1 MIVGSGTIW
10 LGKRSGET
18 RCGRHTSIADEQ
30 SNAGTVTMNDPAAR
44 NLIQGHAGSTTPKS
58 TVYMSYWYNGAAP
71 TPAPTPAPSSGGCI
85 TFTYTGHYCYWT
97 PPAGVTSVS
106 VVAVGAGTLCSAGG
120 GGGALSWQNNIPV
133 NSCTRYAIWAAGQG
147 NGDRSQFGVSSVPFN
162 GHNLVLAGGGG
173 SYCYCSCR
181 GGVGGIAYHASQYT
195 AGSSGGGNGGNGGSG
210 IKNVCC
216 RQYVSGGGGAGGY
229 TGPGGDGGC
238 NRGGGGSGFSGS
250 GGGGGGGGSGFYG
263 NATGGGGVGIRG
275 LGPSGAGGLP
285 CHSGS
290 GGSGGSPGAIIGG
303 NYGGGGA
310 GGSTGGSGAVRI
322 VWPGTTRQFP
332 STNVS

>member
-1 MIVGSGTIW
+1 MIVSGGTIW

-18 RCGRHTSIADEQ
+18 RCGKHTSIADEE
-30 SNAGTVTMNDPAAR
+30 SNTGVITMNDPAAR
-44 NLIQGHAGSTTPKS
+44 NLIQGHSGATTPKS
-58 TVYMSYWYNGAAP
+58 TVYMSYWYNGTAP
-71 TPAPTPAPSSGGCI
+71 PPPMPAPTPSSSGCI

-106 VVAVGAGTLCSAGG
+106 VVAVGGGGLCSAGA

-133 NSCTRYAIWAAGQG
+133 SSCTRYAIWAGAS
-147 NGDRSQFGVSSVPFN
+147 GDRSQFGVSGVPFN

-173 SYCYCSCR
+173 NYCYCYCR
-181 GGVGGIAYHASQYT
+181 GGYGGTAYHASQYT
-195 AGSSGGGNGGNGGSG
+195 AGSSGGGNGGCGGSG
-210 IKNVCC
+210 IKYVCC

-229 TGPGGDGGC
+229 TGPGG
-238 NRGGGGSGFSGS
+238 NGGSGAGGTAGFSGS
-250 GGGGGGGGSGFYG
+250 GGGGGGGGSGFSG

-275 LGPSGAGGLP
+275 LGPSGAGGSL
-285 CHSGS
+285 CHGGS
-290 GGSGGSPGAIIGG
+290 GGSGGGSGTILGG
-303 NYGGGGA
+303 NYGGGGFSSGVTQ
-310 GGSTGGSGAVRI
+310 GGFGAVRI